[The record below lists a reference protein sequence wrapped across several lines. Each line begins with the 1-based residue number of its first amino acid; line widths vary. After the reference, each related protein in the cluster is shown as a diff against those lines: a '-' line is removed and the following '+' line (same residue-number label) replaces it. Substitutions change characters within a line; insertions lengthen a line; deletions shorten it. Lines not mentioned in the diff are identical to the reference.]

1 LKTLFLKYRWHAAAA
16 VAAITIAIFYYFSQ
30 NGGMDTASGAYQQPE
45 TAVQSGQP
53 AEGGTDVQN
62 QNGTQNTAQTQAPAQ
77 TQNAAEVYVDVK
89 GAVKHPGIYKAEA
102 DDRVYDLIQEAGG
115 FNENADRNQ
124 VNLAQKVKDEMV
136 IEVPKK
142 GEKAAS
148 AQTATAAAGI
158 SAPASSSSGTAAS
171 GEAAAQVNINT
182 ADQTQLE
189 TLPGIGPSKAAAIIE
204 YREKNGPFQKPED
217 LKNVSGIGDQTFA
230 KIENSITLQ

>member
-1 LKTLFLKYRWHAAAA
+1 MKTLFLKYRWHAAAA

-30 NGGMDTASGAYQQPE
+30 NGGMDTASGAYRQPE
-45 TAVQSGQP
+45 TAVQSGQT
-53 AEGGTDVQN
+53 EGGGTDVQN
-62 QNGTQNTAQTQAPAQ
+62 HSTQNTAQTQSSVQ

-148 AQTATAAAGI
+148 AQTAPAAAGI
-158 SAPASSSSGTAAS
+158 SAPASASSGTAAS
-171 GEAAAQVNINT
+171 SEAAAQVNINT

>member
-1 LKTLFLKYRWHAAAA
+1 MKTLFLKYRWHAAAA

-30 NGGMDTASGAYQQPE
+30 NGGMDTASGAYRQPE
-45 TAVQSGQP
+45 TAVQSGQT
-53 AEGGTDVQN
+53 EGGGTDVQN
-62 QNGTQNTAQTQAPAQ
+62 HSTQNTAQTQSSAQ
-77 TQNAAEVYVDVK
+77 TQNAAEIYVDVK

-115 FNENADRNQ
+115 FNEKADRNQ

-148 AQTATAAAGI
+148 AQTAPAAAGI
-158 SAPASSSSGTAAS
+158 SAPASASSGTAAS
-171 GEAAAQVNINT
+171 SEAAAQVNINT

>member
-1 LKTLFLKYRWHAAAA
+1 MKTLFLKYRWHAAAA

-30 NGGMDTASGAYQQPE
+30 NGGMDTASGAYRQPE
-45 TAVQSGQP
+45 TAVQSGQT
-53 AEGGTDVQN
+53 EGGGTDVQN
-62 QNGTQNTAQTQAPAQ
+62 HSTQNTAQTQSSAQ

-115 FNENADRNQ
+115 FNEKADRNQ

-148 AQTATAAAGI
+148 AQTAPAAAGI
-158 SAPASSSSGTAAS
+158 SAPASASSGTAAS
-171 GEAAAQVNINT
+171 SEAAAQVNINT

>member
-1 LKTLFLKYRWHAAAA
+1 MKTLFLKYRWHAAAA

-30 NGGMDTASGAYQQPE
+30 NGGMDTASGAYRQPE
-45 TAVQSGQP
+45 TAVQSGQT
-53 AEGGTDVQN
+53 EGGGTDVQN
-62 QNGTQNTAQTQAPAQ
+62 HSTQNTAQTQSSVQ
-77 TQNAAEVYVDVK
+77 TQNAAEIYVDVK

-148 AQTATAAAGI
+148 AQTAPAAAGI
-158 SAPASSSSGTAAS
+158 SAPASASSGTAAS
-171 GEAAAQVNINT
+171 SEAAAQVNINT

>member
-1 LKTLFLKYRWHAAAA
+1 MKTLFLKYRWYAAAA

-30 NGGMDTASGAYQQPE
+30 NGGMDTASGAYRQPE
-45 TAVQSGQP
+45 TAVQSGQT
-53 AEGGTDVQN
+53 EGGGTDVQN
-62 QNGTQNTAQTQAPAQ
+62 HSTQNTAQTQSSAQ
-77 TQNAAEVYVDVK
+77 TQNAAEIYVDVK

-148 AQTATAAAGI
+148 AQTAPAAAGI
-158 SAPASSSSGTAAS
+158 SAPASASSGTAAS
-171 GEAAAQVNINT
+171 SEAAAQVNINT

>member
-1 LKTLFLKYRWHAAAA
+1 MKTLFLKYRWHAAAA

-30 NGGMDTASGAYQQPE
+30 NGGMDTASGAYRQPE

-53 AEGGTDVQN
+53 EGGGTDVQN
-62 QNGTQNTAQTQAPAQ
+62 HSTQNTAQTQSSAQ

-148 AQTATAAAGI
+148 AQTASAAAGI
-158 SAPASSSSGTAAS
+158 SAPASASSGTAAS
-171 GEAAAQVNINT
+171 SEAAAQVNINT

>member
-1 LKTLFLKYRWHAAAA
+1 MKTLFLKYRWHAAAA

-30 NGGMDTASGAYQQPE
+30 NGGMDTASGAYRQPE
-45 TAVQSGQP
+45 TAVQSGQT
-53 AEGGTDVQN
+53 EGGGTDVQN
-62 QNGTQNTAQTQAPAQ
+62 HSTQNTAQTQSSVQ
-77 TQNAAEVYVDVK
+77 TQNAAEIYVDVK

-142 GEKAAS
+142 GEKAVS
-148 AQTATAAAGI
+148 AQTAPAAAGI
-158 SAPASSSSGTAAS
+158 SAPASASSGTAAS
-171 GEAAAQVNINT
+171 SEAAAQVNINT

>member
-1 LKTLFLKYRWHAAAA
+1 MKTLFLKYRWHAAAA

-30 NGGMDTASGAYQQPE
+30 NGGMDTASGAYRQPE
-45 TAVQSGQP
+45 TAVQSGQT
-53 AEGGTDVQN
+53 EGGGTDVQN
-62 QNGTQNTAQTQAPAQ
+62 HSTQNTAQTQSSVQ

-148 AQTATAAAGI
+148 AQTAPAAAGI
-158 SAPASSSSGTAAS
+158 SAPASASSGTATS
-171 GEAAAQVNINT
+171 SEAAAQVNINT